1 MLNTVPTYKSAILK
15 LFKPYKSNV
24 KIEKTAN
31 GNIAYVSLL
40 KQLENSS
47 TLFWTHFCQFF
58 VLFFF
63 CRFDQLYTLPMHE
76 FVKIR

>member
-47 TLFWTHFCQFF
+47 TLF
-58 VLFFF
+58 
-63 CRFDQLYTLPMHE
+63 
-76 FVKIR
+76 